1 MTEVA
6 ARDMQAPRKPG
17 LLQRAIFMGV
27 TALCFVYLYY
37 RLNGAAVREGLS
49 LTEYMSEVFAN
60 VAWIP
65 WLLLMVSYS
74 CLYFLI
80 DTLVTTSA
88 LGWFIKKIQTSYRY
102 ELALT
107 SSPSSMNKSAKVR
120 WPTISTGAIRSQ
132 VGRSAR
138 SCCSS
143 CSARPFTC

>member
-49 LTEYMSEVFAN
+49 LTEYMSEVFTN

-65 WLLLMVSYS
+65 WLLLMVSLS
-74 CLYFLI
+74 LI
-80 DTLVTTSA
+80 H
-88 LGWFIKKIQTSYRY
+88 I
-102 ELALT
+102 
-107 SSPSSMNKSAKVR
+107 
-120 WPTISTGAIRSQ
+120 
-132 VGRSAR
+132 
-138 SCCSS
+138 
-143 CSARPFTC
+143 